1 MDISEFSTGTLK
13 IMRDNKV
20 LLFTPVY
27 YSSPGTQARINF
39 IKRSLNIV
47 GYNTSLIVGNE
58 GISKKLYAMFGEVL
72 LTRKSIWDLVGRMIA
87 EKILSNKPESV
98 ILFTDICASAVPYL
112 SRRGVKVVL
121 SIEDLTPEY
130 REYSVENSR
139 IFFKLLKEYAME
151 ADLIIT
157 PSFTLERR
165 LRDLDIKAYVV
176 PIGLEPVLGV
186 EEASSR
192 ELLLLHAGQVNDRR
206 KLAMI
211 LSLAEKY
218 QILLH
223 DVGAFSKRI
232 HHPNVRKYRV
242 TSPEDALRLCKRA
255 SIGLVIEHRRAYTL
269 TRLYYHVA
277 MLQPIVGCGIGPW
290 LDEAKILGIE
300 INSIELIENI
310 YEDYDDFVAPLV
322 KIVEKLKLPDVHKL
336 LLNFLR

>member
-1 MDISEFSTGTLK
+1 
-13 IMRDNKV
+13 MRNNKV

-27 YSSPGTQARINF
+27 SSSPGTQARVNL
-39 IKRSLNIV
+39 IKKSLNMM
-47 GYNTSLIVGNE
+47 GYSTRLIIGDE
-58 GISKKLYAMFGEVL
+58 GILKRLYSTFGEIL
-72 LTRKSIWDLVGRMIA
+72 LTRKNVWDLIG
-87 EKILSNKPESV
+87 KIITKKVLSNKPDSV
-98 ILFTDICASAVPYL
+98 ILFTDICASAVPYI
-112 SRRGVKVVL
+112 SRKGVKVVL

-130 REYSVENSR
+130 KGYSAEKSQV
-139 IFFKLLKEYAME
+139 FFKLLKDYAME

-232 HHPNVRKYRV
+232 HHPNVRKYRA